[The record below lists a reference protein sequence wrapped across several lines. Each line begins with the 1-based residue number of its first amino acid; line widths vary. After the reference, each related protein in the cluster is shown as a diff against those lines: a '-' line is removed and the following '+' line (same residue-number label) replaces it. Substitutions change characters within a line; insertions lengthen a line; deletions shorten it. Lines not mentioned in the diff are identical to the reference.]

1 MRGILTILSQGCQ
14 WRTID
19 GPEASWNSVYQY
31 YRRWVRQGVFTEL
44 FFQVELPLQGSRF
57 FLDSTHV
64 KVHRCASNPAG
75 GQASQAMGTTRD
87 GLHSE
92 IHAVVDGAGQPV
104 RLLLSAG
111 HEADIT
117 HAQTMAEEIPVTML
131 VGDKGY
137 ENDAFCQWLLDRGI
151 KACIPPRANRQQK
164 RSYRTPGYRKRHL
177 VGNFFE
183 RIKNF
188 RHVATR
194 YDKLADTFL
203 GFVCL
208 AATTVSLRAHPESSL
223 NLVRV
228 LAILRGG
235 NEHYMRNLSEKQIRK
250 ARAHLREYFS
260 ESLEVVWC
268 GYSCPHGGFFR
279 F

>member
-1 MRGILTILSQGCQ
+1 MRGILKILNQGCK
-14 WRTID
+14 WRAID

-44 FFQVELPLQGSRF
+44 FSQIERPIEGSRF

-75 GQASQAMGTTRD
+75 GQAAQAMGTTRG
-87 GLHSE
+87 GLNSK
-92 IHAVVDGAGQPV
+92 IHALVDGGGKPV

-111 HEADIT
+111 NEADIT
-117 HAQTMAEEIPVTML
+117 HAETMLQEIPATML

-137 ENDAFCQWLLDRGI
+137 DSDAFCQWLLDHGI
-151 KACIPPRANRQQK
+151 KACIQPRANRDEK
-164 RSYRTPGYRKRHL
+164 RSYSKPIYLKRHL
-177 VGNFFE
+177 VENFFE

-188 RHVATR
+188 RRVATR

-208 AATTVSLRAHPESSL
+208 AATIVSLRS
-223 NLVRV
+223 
-228 LAILRGG
+228 
-235 NEHYMRNLSEKQIRK
+235 
-250 ARAHLREYFS
+250 
-260 ESLEVVWC
+260 
-268 GYSCPHGGFFR
+268 
-279 F
+279 